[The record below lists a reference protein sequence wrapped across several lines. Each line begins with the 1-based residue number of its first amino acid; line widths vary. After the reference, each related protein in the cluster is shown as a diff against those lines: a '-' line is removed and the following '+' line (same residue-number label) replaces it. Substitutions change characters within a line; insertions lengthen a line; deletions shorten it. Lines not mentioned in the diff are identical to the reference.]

1 MKTTRWFLWLGL
13 VLAAAVA
20 LAADPPTGAAK
31 SFKDKFAA
39 LSKGGQGVFK
49 VTARPGEE
57 IPEAT
62 LNLAFG
68 PGATISVSRGG
79 ESPRDMLAD
88 EDISAVVNRN
98 LRTVKF
104 CYCKALKADPEFE
117 GEAIVGLKIKT
128 SGAVEKV
135 AIEPED
141 MADHQFGK
149 CLAPKVAS
157 WKFPKFS
164 GKKEDGLTVK
174 SMGYEFPLEFSPAEE

>member
-1 MKTTRWFLWLGL
+1 MRRTTWIL
-13 VLAAAVA
+13 VVTLLLAAAVA
-20 LAADPPTGAAK
+20 VAADPPKDFK
-31 SFKDKFAA
+31 SKFAA
-39 LSKGGQGVFK
+39 LSKGGAGVFK

-68 PGATISVSRGG
+68 PGATISVSRGD
-79 ESPRDMLAD
+79 EAPKDMLGD
-88 EDISAVVNRN
+88 DDINSVVNRN

-128 SGAVEKV
+128 SGSVEKV

-141 MADHQFGK
+141 MAEHQFGK
-149 CLAPKVAS
+149 CLQPKVAS

-164 GKKEDGLTVK
+164 GKKEDGLTVT

>member
-1 MKTTRWFLWLGL
+1 
-13 VLAAAVA
+13 
-20 LAADPPTGAAK
+20 
-31 SFKDKFAA
+31 
-39 LSKGGQGVFK
+39 
-49 VTARPGEE
+49 
-57 IPEAT
+57 
-62 LNLAFG
+62 
-68 PGATISVSRGG
+68 
-79 ESPRDMLAD
+79 MLAD
-88 EDISAVVNRN
+88 DDINAVVNRN

-128 SGAVEKV
+128 TGSVEKV

-149 CLAPKVAS
+149 CLQPKVAS

-164 GKKEDGLTVK
+164 GKKEDGLTVT